1 MKIHADPDH
10 RPRCRHR
17 SGDPDCECWPEC
29 KECGE
34 LYDPTE
40 GHTCQGDEEEG
51 EEEEGDEG

>member
-1 MKIHADPDH
+1 MKIQPTDH

-34 LYDPTE
+34 SYDPTE
-40 GHTCQGDEEEG
+40 GHVCQGDEEEG
-51 EEEEGDEG
+51 EEE